1 MKRQPIVWIAIAL
14 FVGGTVA
21 GALSLPG
28 SANDSLISQSYALG
42 TYLESVAG
50 QASAKAKSILDT
62 SVTTKLAAL
71 EGQYDTETITTR
83 LESEIMAALG
93 EKTSSSLAA
102 NTVITAQT
110 GTEITLQSGSAVVSQ
125 GTWIDLR
132 TGKAVSAGSAL
143 QINQVYLAADD
154 NVSIKLQSSS
164 SVLISGQYTT
174 GTSSTGSNVTV
185 QYTAY
190 ADALQSLGLFQGT
203 SKGYELERPATR
215 LEGIVMLIRL
225 LGKEQ
230 AALSYTGSHPFTDVP
245 AWATR
250 YVAYAYQQGY
260 TSGIDAT
267 TFGSTMNLRY
277 LDCMTFLLR
286 ALGYSDTGGDF
297 SWSTPD
303 QSAVGLGIQTA
314 GKRQAILQTGKFLR
328 DHVAY
333 TSYRALFVK
342 TKRGNRLC
350 DYLVAAGVFSQS
362 QLEAVQKKGL

>member
-1 MKRQPIVWIAIAL
+1 MKRQPIVWISIAL

-42 TYLESVAG
+42 TYLESIAG

-62 SVTTKLAAL
+62 SVTTQLTAL
-71 EGQYDTETITTR
+71 ESQYDTAAITAR
-83 LESEIMAALG
+83 LESEILTTLRQTG
-93 EKTSSSLAA
+93 SSSFTA

-110 GTEITLQSGSAVVSQ
+110 GTEMTLRSGSAVVSQ
-125 GTWIDLR
+125 GTWINLT
-132 TGKAVSAGSAL
+132 TGKAVSTGSAL

-164 SVLISGQYTT
+164 SVMLSGQYTT
-174 GTSSTGSNVTV
+174 AQGSSGSVITA

-245 AWATR
+245 AWATP
-250 YVAYAYQQGY
+250 YVAYAYHQGY

-277 LDCMTFLLR
+277 LDYMTFLLR

-297 SWSTPD
+297 SWSAAD
-303 QSAVGLGIQTA
+303 QSAVDLGIQTA
-314 GKRQAILQTGKFLR
+314 GERQSILQSGKFLR

-342 TKRGNRLC
+342 TKRGSRLC
-350 DYLVAAGVFSQS
+350 DDLVAAGVFSQS